1 MDWDREWVERYHRK
15 QTTTR
20 TALKRLAREYRLARG
35 LLGEL
40 PPDAL
45 VLDAPCGI
53 GPHSRRLREEGLRV
67 LALDVNPW
75 MLAYAQR
82 EALPERCVQGDL
94 RRLPLAEQVVD
105 AAIVIRIF
113 HYLEQPAER
122 RAVLAE
128 LARVVRGRIV
138 LSFMHPVAFAPLVK
152 RRPTRKTQTLAAIRA
167 DAAACGLRVARVRPV
182 LPFVKRLW
190 FVALEPE
197 RGS

>member
-20 TALKRLAREYRLARG
+20 TALKRLKREYRISRA

-40 PPDAL
+40 SPGAL

-53 GPHSRRLREEGLRV
+53 GPHSRRLREDGLAV

-82 EALPERCVQGDL
+82 EAQPARCVQGDL
-94 RRLPLAEQVVD
+94 RQLPLADGVAD

-113 HYLEQPAER
+113 HYLDEPAER

-138 LSFMHPVAFAPLVK
+138 VSFMHPVAVAPLLK
-152 RRPTRKTQTLAAIRA
+152 RRPTRKTQTLGEIRA
-167 DAAACGLRVARVRPV
+167 DAEACGLRVAQVRPV

-190 FVALEPE
+190 FVALEPAD
-197 RGS
+197 